1 MCNLSDGIE
10 ERAERRGELRG
21 ELRGIKKATEETSE
35 RFILNMYRKGYTL
48 EQIAEIAETSADVVE
63 AVIDE
68 KEFALV

>member
-10 ERAERRGELRG
+10 ERAAEKATKR
-21 ELRGIKKATEETSE
+21 ATEETSE
-35 RFILNMYRKGYTL
+35 KFILNMYRRGYTL

-68 KEFALV
+68 KELALV